1 MNVQPI
7 QVTKEGVL
15 IPRKYLSGAVEFEIV
30 VSEDHV
36 LVRPKADGDQALLPS
51 ESSRFSFVGI
61 AKSKNPDAS
70 AEVEEILRREMGKS
84 EHKQ

>member
-15 IPRKYLSGAVEFEIV
+15 IPRKYLPGADEFEFV

-36 LVRPKADGDQALLPS
+36 LIRPKTNGEQSLLPS

-61 AKSKNPDAS
+61 AKSSNPDAS
-70 AEVEEILRREMGKS
+70 ADVEEILRREMGNR
-84 EHKQ
+84 EHK